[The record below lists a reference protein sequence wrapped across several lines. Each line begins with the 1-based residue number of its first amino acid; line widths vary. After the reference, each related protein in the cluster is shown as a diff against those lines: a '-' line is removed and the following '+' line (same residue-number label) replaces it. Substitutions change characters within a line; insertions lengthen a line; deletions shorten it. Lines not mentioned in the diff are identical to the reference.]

1 MNYTS
6 IKNERNA
13 LKKIL
18 YMFVCQDEDLEK
30 AYEGDKFM
38 EEVVKIAK
46 EISGK
51 EKIPLYLS
59 EDEIRRL
66 DREEAVLQGKK

>member
-1 MNYTS
+1 M
-6 IKNERNA
+6 KNV
-13 LKKIL
+13 I
-18 YMFVCQDEDLEK
+18 
-30 AYEGDKFM
+30 
-38 EEVVKIAK
+38 KIAR

-66 DREEAVLQGKK
+66 D